1 LIGHLDNLS
10 SSTQNQ
16 IYKHIAAKLL
26 DSRDISSKY
35 TTTEKAIVEEYLSES
50 TLTMHVYLLEE
61 FEYKATDNEH
71 TEKRRIAQLFEK
83 QVIQSFVNN
92 RKKQNLMNKKISIC
106 KDNPTTC
113 TEQFKAIQKDF
124 NLAKN

>member
-16 IYKHIAAKLL
+16 ICKHIAAKLL
-26 DSRDISSKY
+26 DSMDISSKY

-50 TLTMHVYLLEE
+50 TFTMHVYLLEE

-71 TEKRRIAQLFEK
+71 TEKRRAAQLFEK
-83 QVIQSFVNN
+83 QVIQLFVNN
-92 RKKQNLMNKKISIC
+92 KKKQNLMNEK
-106 KDNPTTC
+106 
-113 TEQFKAIQKDF
+113 
-124 NLAKN
+124 NLYL